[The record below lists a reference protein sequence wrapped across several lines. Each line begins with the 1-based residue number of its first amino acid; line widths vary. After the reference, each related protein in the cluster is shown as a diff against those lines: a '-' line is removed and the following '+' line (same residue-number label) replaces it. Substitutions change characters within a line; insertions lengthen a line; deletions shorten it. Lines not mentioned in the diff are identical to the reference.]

1 MDYELID
8 CGDGYKVERFGKYV
22 LARPEPQALWHL
34 SKPLEYWA
42 QHADAFFER
51 KKGEIISNKEDSG
64 SWTKKDAMPNSW
76 TMSCGQFGKTDLK
89 AKLSLTSFKHVGIF
103 PEQFPNW
110 QFIFENISQNDY
122 AFPMLNLFAY
132 TGMASLAGAAAGSQV
147 VHVDSVKQVINWSNE
162 NRMLSNIAP
171 SISWIVEDALKY
183 IKREINRNK
192 KYSAIILDP
201 PAYGRGANGE
211 KWILEKELFDLLLLC
226 KKLLDDKNSF
236 LIINL
241 YSMNISPVLLEN
253 ILREAGLWSDKSYV
267 FEQTIPYQKD
277 RKLPFG
283 ICGRVIF

>member
-34 SKPLEYWA
+34 SKPLEYWVE
-42 QHADAFFER
+42 QADAFFER

-76 TMSCGQFGKTDLK
+76 TMSCGKFGKTELK
-89 AKLSLTSFKHVGIF
+89 AKLALTSFKHVGIF

-110 QFIFENISQNDY
+110 QFIHENVSKNDY

-253 ILREAGLWSDKSYV
+253 ILREAGLWSEKSYV

>member
-1 MDYELID
+1 
-8 CGDGYKVERFGKYV
+8 
-22 LARPEPQALWHL
+22 
-34 SKPLEYWA
+34 
-42 QHADAFFER
+42 
-51 KKGEIISNKEDSG
+51 
-64 SWTKKDAMPNSW
+64 MPNSW
-76 TMSCGQFGKTDLK
+76 TMSCGKFGKTELK
-89 AKLSLTSFKHVGIF
+89 AKLALTSFKHVGIF

-110 QFIFENISQNDY
+110 QFIYENVSKNDY

-253 ILREAGLWSDKSYV
+253 ILREAGLWSEKSYV

>member
-34 SKPLEYWA
+34 SKPLEYWVE
-42 QHADAFFER
+42 QADAFFER

-76 TMSCGQFGKTDLK
+76 TMSCGKFGKTELK
-89 AKLSLTSFKHVGIF
+89 AKLALTSFKHVGIF

-110 QFIFENISQNDY
+110 QFIYENVSKNDY

>member
-34 SKPLEYWA
+34 SKPLEYWVE
-42 QHADAFFER
+42 QADAFFER

>member
-34 SKPLEYWA
+34 SKPLEYWVE
-42 QHADAFFER
+42 QADAFFER

-76 TMSCGQFGKTDLK
+76 TMSCGKFGKTELK
-89 AKLSLTSFKHVGIF
+89 AKLALTSFKHVGIF

-110 QFIFENISQNDY
+110 QFIYENVSKNDY

-241 YSMNISPVLLEN
+241 YSMNISPILLEN
-253 ILREAGLWSDKSYV
+253 ILREAGLWSEKSYV

>member
-34 SKPLEYWA
+34 SKPLEYWVE
-42 QHADAFFER
+42 QADAFFER

-76 TMSCGQFGKTDLK
+76 TMSCGKFGKTELK
-89 AKLSLTSFKHVGIF
+89 AKLALTSFKHVGIF

-110 QFIFENISQNDY
+110 QFIYENVSKNDY

-253 ILREAGLWSDKSYV
+253 ILREAGLWSEKSYV